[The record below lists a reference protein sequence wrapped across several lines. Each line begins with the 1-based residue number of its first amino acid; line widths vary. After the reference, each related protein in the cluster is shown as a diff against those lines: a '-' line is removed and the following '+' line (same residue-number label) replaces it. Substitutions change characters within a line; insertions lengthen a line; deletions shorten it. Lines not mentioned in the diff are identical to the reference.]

1 MEATQ
6 ISFKTKNQL
15 FNDFISLVKSAFES
29 FSIEGWEVRQLR
41 QTFKINHLKPIVFI
55 SVISGH
61 QLGQQYYSKTK
72 TDNQITRQAHNKQE
86 VTIRFSATRLEG
98 LNDDLSTYNSTDIL
112 KVIRAYMQS
121 PEGIQFLASLGYAQY
136 KAQNINEMNFTNDS
150 DNFQFLP
157 HFDCT
162 FLYTDKWRSTI
173 PEITKIREKHHG
185 IHHI

>member
-15 FNDFISLVKSAFES
+15 FNDFITLVNEALTGFNITS
-29 FSIEGWEVRQLR
+29 WEIRQLR
-41 QTFKINHLKPIVFI
+41 QVFKINHLKAIIFI
-55 SVISGH
+55 SIISAH
-61 QLGQQYYSKTK
+61 QPGQQYYSKK
-72 TDNQITRQAHNKQE
+72 KIDNQIERKAHNKQE